1 MESLELRIG
10 EGVRP
15 TTNFARTPPSCTH
28 LPKLFPRNLESK
40 FTTPTVAVCTLEF
53 HVLHVVVPHYHH
65 DFLGLEGMVK
75 GVDTSVGVEGYGR
88 RVLTRKG
95 ANGERF

>member
-1 MESLELRIG
+1 MVALLEVCRQELVPELG
-10 EGVRP
+10 
-15 TTNFARTPPSCTH
+15 
-28 LPKLFPRNLESK
+28 
-40 FTTPTVAVCTLEF
+40 AVCTLEF

>member
-1 MESLELRIG
+1 
-10 EGVRP
+10 
-15 TTNFARTPPSCTH
+15 
-28 LPKLFPRNLESK
+28 
-40 FTTPTVAVCTLEF
+40 VAVCTLEF

-65 DFLGLEGMVK
+65 DFLGLEGVVK